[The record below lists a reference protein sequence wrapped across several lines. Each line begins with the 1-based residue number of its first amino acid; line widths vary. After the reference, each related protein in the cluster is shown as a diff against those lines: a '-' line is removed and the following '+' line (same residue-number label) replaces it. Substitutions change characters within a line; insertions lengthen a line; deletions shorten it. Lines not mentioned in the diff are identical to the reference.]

1 MFRAFV
7 DEPGP
12 AGQQTPAPPS
22 SAHAGLPW
30 WALVLPA
37 LTFAALL
44 LLAFGPTAASASGAP
59 VLPQL
64 LERVQQSLG
73 HHPG

>member
-1 MFRAFV
+1 MQAPTT
-7 DEPGP
+7 EPLGSP
-12 AGQQTPAPPS
+12 APS

-30 WALVLPA
+30 WALVLPV

-44 LLAFGPTAASASGAP
+44 LLAFGPTAASASGDP

-64 LERVQQSLG
+64 LERVQQTLG

>member
-1 MFRAFV
+1 M
-7 DEPGP
+7 G
-12 AGQQTPAPPS
+12 
-22 SAHAGLPW
+22 
-30 WALVLPA
+30 LVLPA
-37 LTFAALL
+37 LTIAALL
-44 LLAFGPTAASASGAP
+44 LLAFGPTAASASGHP

>member
-1 MFRAFV
+1 MQAPTT
-7 DEPGP
+7 EP
-12 AGQQTPAPPS
+12 AGTPAHP
-22 SAHAGLPW
+22 GLPW
-30 WALVLPA
+30 WALALPV

-44 LLAFGPTAASASGAP
+44 LLAFGPTAASASGDP

-64 LERVQQSLG
+64 LERVQRTLA